1 MREQKE
7 KYPMKALVTLV
18 CSVLFLTPTLFAQTL
33 TVEDNFEGDGTITT
47 WTGDDCDLNTAFDNP
62 VPDAANSSATVLE
75 YHDVGGDFANIRFDV
90 PVDFL
95 LIEKSTFTFKIYV
108 PSGDLTGSQNN
119 QVSLKLQDGTLG
131 APWSTQSE
139 IVKPIALDQWQT
151 VSFDFAN
158 DNYTNLDPTSLPPTQ
173 RTDFNRVLIQVNGEG
188 NSDQVRAYIDDFSY
202 DGTLSVPVE
211 PVYDQLVWADE
222 FDTDGPIDDT
232 KWFHQTQLPIGD
244 SWFNGE
250 IQHYTDRI
258 ENSYVEDGIL
268 KVVARKETFTDQGV
282 TKEHTSA
289 RLNSKFVFQYGR
301 VEVRAKLPFGPGT
314 WPAIW
319 MLGQN
324 INEDGGYWDLEGYG
338 TTPWPACGEID
349 IMEHWGTNQN
359 YVQSAT
365 HTPSSFGATINHGGQ
380 IIPTVSDEFHVYT
393 LVWSPDKL
401 VFGVDGV
408 EHFTYNPPIKD
419 AETWPFDAP
428 QYFLLNVAILPE
440 IAANFTSSAMELDYI
455 RVYQEGPSSTNRVVR
470 APAQAFPM
478 PFKDAFEVRLPEGG
492 EGETTVYLYD
502 LQGRLQR
509 METTFVQNGG
519 LSLQNLGELP
529 EGMYLLFFN
538 LGGQSYQ
545 LKVTK

>member
-1 MREQKE
+1 
-7 KYPMKALVTLV
+7 
-18 CSVLFLTPTLFAQTL
+18 S
-33 TVEDNFEGDGTITT
+33 
-47 WTGDDCDLNTAFDNP
+47 
-62 VPDAANSSATVLE
+62 
-75 YHDVGGDFANIRFDV
+75 
-90 PVDFL
+90 
-95 LIEKSTFTFKIYV
+95 
-108 PSGDLTGSQNN
+108 
-119 QVSLKLQDGTLG
+119 
-131 APWSTQSE
+131 
-139 IVKPIALDQWQT
+139 
-151 VSFDFAN
+151 
-158 DNYTNLDPTSLPPTQ
+158 
-173 RTDFNRVLIQVNGEG
+173 
-188 NSDQVRAYIDDFSY
+188 
-202 DGTLSVPVE
+202 
-211 PVYDQLVWADE
+211 DE
-222 FDTDGPIDDT
+222 FDIDGPIDDS

-268 KVVARKETFTDQGV
+268 KVVAIKETFTDQGV

-289 RLNSKFVFQYGR
+289 RLNSKYVFQYGR

-408 EHFTYNPPIKD
+408 KHFT
-419 AETWPFDAP
+419 
-428 QYFLLNVAILPE
+428 
-440 IAANFTSSAMELDYI
+440 
-455 RVYQEGPSSTNRVVR
+455 
-470 APAQAFPM
+470 
-478 PFKDAFEVRLPEGG
+478 
-492 EGETTVYLYD
+492 
-502 LQGRLQR
+502 
-509 METTFVQNGG
+509 
-519 LSLQNLGELP
+519 
-529 EGMYLLFFN
+529 
-538 LGGQSYQ
+538 
-545 LKVTK
+545 